1 MKRNLNILRPNISSM
16 TGDMRKVKVTRVA
29 ARRMKVRAVLVTMI
43 LVALAGLSSYVGKSS
58 TA

>member
-43 LVALAGLSSYVGKSS
+43 LVALAGLSSYVGQSS

>member
-1 MKRNLNILRPNISSM
+1 M

>member
-29 ARRMKVRAVLVTMI
+29 ARRMKVRAEEVMMME
-43 LVALAGLSSYVGKSS
+43 VARAGPSCWQNIS
-58 TA
+58 